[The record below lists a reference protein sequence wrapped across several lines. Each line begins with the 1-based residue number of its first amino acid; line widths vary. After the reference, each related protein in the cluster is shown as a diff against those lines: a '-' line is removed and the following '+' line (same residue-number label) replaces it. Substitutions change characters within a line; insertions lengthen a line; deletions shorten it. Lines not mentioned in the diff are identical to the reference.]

1 MSLRAPPS
9 NGNPLPP
16 GYDSAGILLYG
27 VDSNAQEL
35 SARLRKA
42 KGGWS
47 LRSHVATLWMYSLLP
62 TLCPLCYSLPN
73 YSLAFSNIP
82 GPRTPLSYAGAQLL
96 QLFATTNTTAPVLAT
111 VLSYEDSFT
120 VTWNVN
126 AAVGRAQDF
135 ARLFAAELT
144 LDY

>member
-1 MSLRAPPS
+1 M
-9 NGNPLPP
+9 
-16 GYDSAGILLYG
+16 
-27 VDSNAQEL
+27 
-35 SARLRKA
+35 
-42 KGGWS
+42 
-47 LRSHVATLWMYSLLP
+47 
-62 TLCPLCYSLPN
+62 
-73 YSLAFSNIP
+73 
-82 GPRTPLSYAGAQLL
+82 SYAGAQLL

-135 ARLFAAELT
+135 ASLFAAELT